1 MLRIMLELRWTHVY
15 KRHFPC
21 RRYMEK
27 REDPGEEVVATVS
40 ARSQRVAN
48 RPPPQQAPT
57 ICNLELQINN
67 YLTIYVSFL
76 FPVLCGLMV
85 IGDTS

>member
-1 MLRIMLELRWTHVY
+1 
-15 KRHFPC
+15 
-21 RRYMEK
+21 MEK
-27 REDPGEEVVATVS
+27 REDPGDEVAATVS

-48 RPPPQQAPT
+48 HHPLPPQQAPT
-57 ICNLELQINN
+57 ICNLEPQINN

-76 FPVLCGLMV
+76 FPVLCGLRV